1 MKLQI
6 ITALVLASASAFA
19 GDNGG
24 GTINCISDSGRTK
37 VYGGA
42 GVDYNG
48 FGPASL
54 TIEIDGA
61 KILLNAERPVNEQSV
76 LVDFVNYKNKVSYE
90 AVIKRAFVHS
100 SGADGLFTVTD
111 TVLKLISVKGS
122 FKAKGADKY
131 EFLADLPAYGSLD
144 PRTAPDLK
152 NIDLGEKKLNK
163 DVQVKCLLDVGV

>member
-24 GTINCISDSGRTK
+24 GTLNCISESGRTK
-37 VYGGA
+37 IFGAA

-48 FGPASL
+48 IGPASL

-61 KILLNAERPVNEQSV
+61 ATLLNAGNPVSANSV
-76 LVDFVNYKNKVSYE
+76 LVDFVSYKHKVSYE
-90 AVIKRAFVHS
+90 AVIKRAYIHS
-100 SGADGLFTVTD
+100 SADGLYTVTD
-111 TVLKLISVKGS
+111 SVLKLVSVKGS
-122 FKAKGADKY
+122 MKSKGGDKY
-131 EFLADLPAYGSLD
+131 EFLADLPSGGSLD
-144 PRTAPDLK
+144 PRTSPDLK

-163 DVQVKCLLDVGV
+163 DVQVKCLLDVSI